1 MTLVPGLLAI
11 AAGVGLTAWGC
22 KRSRRCAALRERLGR
37 RLSTGRVTSRL
48 TPRAQQYQRYQQ
60 QIEPHLALA

>member
-37 RLSTGRVTSRL
+37 RLSTSRVTSRL